1 MKKGF
6 TLIELLAVILILGI
20 IALIAIPTVNN
31 ILKEAREGAFR
42 TSSDNIMKS
51 MEEACQTSLIRGDN
65 PVLNYIFTDGKSS
78 SKLEVK
84 GTMPNDGYVFLDRE
98 CSVIN
103 FYLTDQNNTYTNG
116 EDVRKDYM
124 LKEPIDNNTSIFKS
138 LYSSYYN
145 NLLSINTVNH
155 LNIPEG
161 AIEIKDASV
170 SEAGKIKSWLV
181 QNGSNYDLY
190 IGSEGKIYANY
201 NSAYLFS
208 GSSATSITFDNFY
221 TDFVNNMNSMFYND
235 NLLIFLDLSNW
246 ATNNVINLGAMFE
259 GCSELTTINFDNWN
273 TDSLKYINNIFKNCF
288 KLANINISNWNTK
301 EIVTAAFAFADCYKI
316 TSLNL
321 SNWDVSNLLDMKY
334 MFKSCTGLYD
344 LNISTWNTK
353 SSVNSYYMFFNCKS
367 LVSLNLSNWEGK
379 NITTSG
385 FMFSNCS
392 NLEALNIQNWDM
404 TKLSNQESMFNGV
417 NKLNN
422 LIIKNADSIN
432 KLSSY
437 LPSKDVVT
445 PGTITII
452 GDKTGVDTTTLSSKN
467 WNVE

>member
-51 MEEACQTSLIRGDN
+51 MEEVCQTSLIRGDN
-65 PVLNYIFTDGKSS
+65 PVLSYIFTDGKSS

-98 CSVIN
+98 CSVTN

-221 TDFVNNMNSMFYND
+221 TDFVNNMNSLFSNGKFASLNVANFNVSNVKNMNRIFYQC
-235 NLLIFLDLSNW
+235 
-246 ATNNVINLGAMFE
+246 TNITSL
-259 GCSELTTINFDNWN
+259 EL
-273 TDSLKYINNIFKNCF
+273 
-288 KLANINISNWNTK
+288 SNWNTGNV
-301 EIVTAAFAFADCYKI
+301 ENMSSIFQYCN
-316 TSLNL
+316 NL
-321 SNWDVSNLLDMKY
+321 VSVDISNWDTKKAKSIHAFFYNTPIEIIDISKWDLRNIDVTNIYSFSDIFGGDAAKQVPSTIYLPNIDIDKNVTLNDTFRFRNGLKYIHCTNKNNIEIFSQDLL
-334 MFKSCTGLYD
+334 TR
-344 LNISTWNTK
+344 
-353 SSVNSYYMFFNCKS
+353 SSSDVGYI
-367 LVSLNLSNWEGK
+367 
-379 NITTSG
+379 ITT
-385 FMFSNCS
+385 
-392 NLEALNIQNWDM
+392 Q
-404 TKLSNQESMFNGV
+404 QV
-417 NKLNN
+417 
-422 LIIKNADSIN
+422 IN
-432 KLSSY
+432 TISE
-437 LPSKDVVT
+437 DV
-445 PGTITII
+445 
-452 GDKTGVDTTTLSSKN
+452 KTLLANKN
-467 WNVE
+467 WTLQVG